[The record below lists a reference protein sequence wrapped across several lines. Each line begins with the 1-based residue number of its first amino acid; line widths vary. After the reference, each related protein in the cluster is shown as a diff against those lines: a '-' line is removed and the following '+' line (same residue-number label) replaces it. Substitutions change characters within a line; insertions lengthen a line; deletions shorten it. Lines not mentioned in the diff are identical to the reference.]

1 MTIGRAIDIYIG
13 YNDFGNKTRIING
26 GSAFKRSLSE
36 LIYFIKTRT
45 SYTLNSWIYTTNH
58 KRISV
63 NYFNFVLV
71 AGTAGMSLAT
81 VIRSE
86 FSYPGVGVLA
96 GDSLQYLSIATAHG
110 VVMVFY
116 MIMPLIF
123 GAFGNF
129 LLPTQLG
136 VHDVAFPRL
145 NSAAFWFL
153 PGGLIMLM
161 QLVCVDRRYQR
172 MNCFNIRE
180 LQGILKR
187 RFFTDLVNSAD
198 HREILSSSMIGLRF
212 KINNNINLD
221 HDILSFFKLGT
232 NSNTKAR
239 STSYENSYSNFTT
252 SYLQVANGFSM
263 PQYLGFYTTT
273 NLLSLAINSSI
284 LVNIIAVITSSFS
297 SINLTSLFSV
307 FKANASF
314 NSFPMS
320 TISNNVSTVHTNSSK
335 HNYIF
340 LSKNVPN
347 IYSST
352 ANYSEQDLI
361 SRFSRFSN
369 PIISYDYK
377 CGNYIGI

>member
-1 MTIGRAIDIYIG
+1 
-13 YNDFGNKTRIING
+13 
-26 GSAFKRSLSE
+26 
-36 LIYFIKTRT
+36 
-45 SYTLNSWIYTTNH
+45 
-58 KRISV
+58 
-63 NYFNFVLV
+63 LV

-86 FSYPGVGVLA
+86 FSYPGVGILA

-110 VVMVFY
+110 VIMVFY

-212 KINNNINLD
+212 KTNNNVNLD
-221 HDILSFFKLGT
+221 HDVLSFFKLGT
-232 NSNTKAR
+232 NNANKAR
-239 STSYENSYSNFTT
+239 STSFENSYFNTSATSSVTGSSITFPQTT
-252 SYLQVANGFSM
+252 
-263 PQYLGFYTTT
+263 GFYSV
-273 NLLSLAINSSI
+273 LSFLSSSLN
-284 LVNIIAVITSSFS
+284 LVNIKLLPSVITIFSFS
-297 SINLTSLFSV
+297 TYSNFFASIKNNFS
-307 FKANASF
+307 FYTFSNTGNASL
-314 NSFPMS
+314 
-320 TISNNVSTVHTNSSK
+320 TNVVDNSSSVT
-335 HNYIF
+335 F
-340 LSKNVPN
+340 SSKDVSFSESN
-347 IYSST
+347 ISDFSEKST
-352 ANYSEQDLI
+352 SA
-361 SRFSRFSN
+361 RFSRFSN

>member
-1 MTIGRAIDIYIG
+1 
-13 YNDFGNKTRIING
+13 
-26 GSAFKRSLSE
+26 
-36 LIYFIKTRT
+36 
-45 SYTLNSWIYTTNH
+45 
-58 KRISV
+58 
-63 NYFNFVLV
+63 
-71 AGTAGMSLAT
+71 MSLAT

-86 FSYPGVGVLA
+86 FSYPGVGILA

-110 VVMVFY
+110 VIMVFY

-198 HREILSSSMIGLRF
+198 HREVLSSSMIGLRF
-212 KINNNINLD
+212 KVNNNTNLD
-221 HDILSFFKLGT
+221 HDVLSFFKLGT
-232 NSNTKAR
+232 NNLNKSR
-239 STSYENSYSNFTT
+239 STLYQNNYVSLPST
-252 SYLQVANGFSM
+252 YLSEANGFSF
-263 PQYLGFYTTT
+263 PQTLGAYNVSNIFTLLANLLNIKPFISLSSALFFNSYT
-273 NLLSLAINSSI
+273 NLFL
-284 LVNIIAVITSSFS
+284 IIRSNFSFS
-297 SINLTSLFSV
+297 TFSNFNSNSLSTVNEVTNTQQQIFSSKDISSSSSLTSD
-307 FKANASF
+307 
-314 NSFPMS
+314 
-320 TISNNVSTVHTNSSK
+320 
-335 HNYIF
+335 
-340 LSKNVPN
+340 
-347 IYSST
+347 
-352 ANYSEQDLI
+352 YSEKDSI